1 MRIQLTSKAQPVAES
16 YIVALRAVRPV
27 LNGATLD
34 HARAEAVANDATR
47 IELLF
52 VGPAP
57 FDHAPERLS

>member
-1 MRIQLTSKAQPVAES
+1 LSPNHLSSRS
-16 YIVALRAVRPV
+16 V

-34 HARAEAVANDATR
+34 HARAAAVANDATG

-57 FDHAPERLS
+57 FDRAPERLP